1 MKRGMPE
8 TAEIFAVI
16 AALAMAA
23 LLVAPQPGHVRVV
36 VRRVLWARN
45 WPAVALG
52 ALALIALLWGAL
64 ATVSA
69 KNYLDPGHRLDA
81 ATEQTVPSR

>member
-52 ALALIALLWGAL
+52 ALA
-64 ATVSA
+64 TVSA